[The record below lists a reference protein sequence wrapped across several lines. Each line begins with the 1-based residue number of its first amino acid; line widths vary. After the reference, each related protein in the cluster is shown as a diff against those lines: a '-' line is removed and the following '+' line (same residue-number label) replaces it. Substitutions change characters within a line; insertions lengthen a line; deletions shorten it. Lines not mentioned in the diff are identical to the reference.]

1 MKLLKLYQEDKLSF
15 ILLASSVLCD
25 LLGIVFYLVSQGMMN
40 VKVNWMVLLPAI
52 LGIALT
58 LLVLFYKDFDSM
70 LLILSTACSFLA
82 FVLIISSQVVNLGY
96 YFAGI
101 TDIGYGLMPT
111 FIVSAIVCL
120 ASIVLTSVVVFR
132 RNN

>member
-25 LLGIVFYLVSQGMMN
+25 ILGIVFYLVSQGMMN

-58 LLVLFYKDFDSM
+58 LLVLFYKDFDST
-70 LLILSTACSFLA
+70 LLILSTASSFLA

-111 FIVSAIVCL
+111 FIVSAIVYL

-132 RNN
+132 RKN